1 MKQDKYFF
9 LIQIEY
15 LGFRYHGWQKQK
27 DVKTVQHM
35 IDRTFSFILGH
46 ENFKTLAASRTDAMV
61 SATDQL
67 FELFIFQDLNAD
79 EMKKTLNLNLPA
91 DIRVKHIKK
100 VDEKFQIINCPKIKE
115 YHYYFSYGEKY
126 HPYCAPFLINFF
138 DELNIEKMQQ
148 AAALFEGQ
156 HNFKE
161 YCYRAHEGK
170 TFEREIL
177 KSTIVENT
185 FLTANFFPKNSFA
198 YIVKGTGF
206 LHHQI
211 RLMMGTL
218 IKVGK
223 GELELIDISN
233 SLKGKGSHPMGF
245 IAPSSGLHLYN
256 NQLISKD

>member
-1 MKQDKYFF
+1 MKQAKHFF
-9 LIQIEY
+9 LIHVEY

-35 IDRTFSFILGH
+35 IDRTFYFILGH
-46 ENFKTLAASRTDAMV
+46 ENYKTLAASRTDAMV
-61 SATDQL
+61 SATHQL
-67 FELFIFQDLNAD
+67 FELFIFQDLD
-79 EMKKTLNLNLPA
+79 TIEIKKDLNLNLPA
-91 DIRVKHIKK
+91 DIRIKHVEK
-100 VDEKFQIINCPKIKE
+100 VDEKFKIINDPKIKE

-126 HPYCAPFLINFF
+126 HPYCSPFLINFF
-138 DELNIEKMQQ
+138 EELNIEKMQK

-161 YCYRAHEGK
+161 YCYRPNDGK
-170 TFEREIL
+170 VFEREII
-177 KSTIVENT
+177 KSEIVENT

-218 IKVGK
+218 IKVGR
-223 GELELIDISN
+223 GELELQDITS
-233 SLKGKGSHPMGF
+233 SLHGKGSQPIGF
-245 IAPSSGLHLYN
+245 IAPSSGLHLYKN
-256 NQLISKD
+256 ELISED